1 MANFSV
7 MWQFPGMKAERAS
20 YEMPDLQTLLRVLQ
34 KAEDVSISTTEKL
47 FVHYHATNG
56 DIMEV
61 VSHEKEKGFSVVN
74 HQLGKPVERQPS
86 NVVSIKKAKKDK
98 PHIRLAIPA
107 DETPFVVAG
116 NGLYK
121 AYRA

>member
-7 MWQFPGMKAERAS
+7 MWQFPGAKAQRAS

-34 KAEDVSISTTEKL
+34 RAEDVSISTTDKL
-47 FVHYHATNG
+47 FVHYHAING
-56 DIMEV
+56 DILEV
-61 VSHEKEKGFSVVN
+61 VSHEREKGFSVIN
-74 HQLGKPVERQPS
+74 HQLGKPAERKPS
-86 NVVSIKKAKKDK
+86 NVVPIKRAKSDK
-98 PHIRLAIPA
+98 PHIRLTAPV